1 MNRSN
6 ILAAGAAAA
15 LMALGVGTAQAQSG
29 FGPWERLTVEDNV
42 VVEYAVKRE
51 SDGFRVA
58 WRCRN
63 MNSDAVSCSV
73 GAGENKRY
81 TCYAGRTQVGQTG
94 ALGERATVRGEGT
107 YTFPSESACRGMNA
121 TSVQPF
127 AHISIED

>member
-6 ILAAGAAAA
+6 ILAGGAAAA
-15 LMALGVGTAQAQSG
+15 LMALGVGAAQAQSG
-29 FGPWERLTVEDNV
+29 FGPWERLTVQDNV

-94 ALGERATVRGEGT
+94 AMGERATVRGEGT
-107 YTFPSESACRGMNA
+107 YTFPSESACRGLGA
-121 TSVQPF
+121 TGVQPF
-127 AHISIED
+127 AHVSIED

>member
-6 ILAAGAAAA
+6 ILAAGAAVA
-15 LMALGVGTAQAQSG
+15 LMAMGAGAAQAQSG
-29 FGPWERLTVEDNV
+29 FGPWERLTVQDNV
-42 VVEYAVKRE
+42 VVEYAVKQE

-81 TCYAGRTQVGQTG
+81 TCYAGRTRVGQTG
-94 ALGERATVRGEGT
+94 ALGERATVRGNGT

-121 TSVQPF
+121 TAVRPF
-127 AHISIED
+127 AHISIEN